1 MLGIHSFICSFI
13 YPFTEYP
20 SGLRFHL
27 TCWGDTSPFSLDVSR
42 YQWWERSLQYKTYSS
57 FKYFNIDSATRG
69 YKSGTISLSGGG
81 PGSLHSGNMK
91 KSGKQI
97 RDIVWERMDT
107 ISTSQIQAKGIKSP
121 RNGGTE
127 EPWAAWE
134 RIGRSIWCIA
144 GEETR
149 GEAVEAG

>member
-1 MLGIHSFICSFI
+1 
-13 YPFTEYP
+13 
-20 SGLRFHL
+20 
-27 TCWGDTSPFSLDVSR
+27 
-42 YQWWERSLQYKTYSS
+42 
-57 FKYFNIDSATRG
+57 
-69 YKSGTISLSGGG
+69 
-81 PGSLHSGNMK
+81 
-91 KSGKQI
+91 
-97 RDIVWERMDT
+97 MDT

-149 GEAVEAG
+149 GEAVEAVRASSGGAYMAHQEFSFCPLGSWGAIEVF

>member
-1 MLGIHSFICSFI
+1 
-13 YPFTEYP
+13 
-20 SGLRFHL
+20 
-27 TCWGDTSPFSLDVSR
+27 
-42 YQWWERSLQYKTYSS
+42 
-57 FKYFNIDSATRG
+57 
-69 YKSGTISLSGGG
+69 
-81 PGSLHSGNMK
+81 
-91 KSGKQI
+91 
-97 RDIVWERMDT
+97 MDT